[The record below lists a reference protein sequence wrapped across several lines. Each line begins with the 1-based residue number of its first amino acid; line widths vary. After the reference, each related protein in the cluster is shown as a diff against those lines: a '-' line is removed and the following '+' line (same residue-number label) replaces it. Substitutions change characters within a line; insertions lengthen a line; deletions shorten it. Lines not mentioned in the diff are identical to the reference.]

1 MTETEKAGGV
11 GRSVVFF
18 DGVCA
23 LCNRSIRFLINRDR
37 GGVLSFAPLQG
48 ETFASFRA
56 STTLEDGLDSIVYVR
71 GYGTGSARAFVRS
84 EAVLQALHDLGGV
97 SRVLS
102 WLRIVPR
109 FLRDGVY
116 VLIARHRYR
125 WFGRYDE
132 CRLPT
137 PRDRAQLLP

>member
-1 MTETEKAGGV
+1 MADPDEAA

-18 DGVCA
+18 DSVCA
-23 LCNRSIRFLINRDR
+23 LCNRSMR
-37 GGVLSFAPLQG
+37 

-56 STTLEDGLDSIVYVR
+56 STTLEEGLDSIVYVR
-71 GYGTGSARAFVRS
+71 GYGTDSPRAFIRS
-84 EAVLQALHDLGGV
+84 EAVLQALRDLGGF

-102 WLRIVPR
+102 WLRIIPR

-116 VLIARHRYR
+116 DLIARHRYR
-125 WFGRYDE
+125 WFGRYDQ

-137 PRDRAQLLP
+137 PRDRARLLP